1 MPRIVQW
8 ERQIGRRLRLR
19 DLFVFFTV
27 AKCGSMAKAAV
38 ELGVSTPSVSEVI
51 ADLEHALGVR
61 LLDRTTR
68 GVVATLYGHALLK
81 RGGAAFDELRQ
92 AINEIELLSDP
103 TAGEVSV
110 GCPESI
116 ASILPPVI
124 EAFRRQYPRAI
135 LAIDHEIF
143 LTFAPRLRDRSLD
156 LVVMRMRGRSLSDGS
171 VDDDLQS
178 EIVFNDDLVI
188 AAGKRSRWAHR
199 RRVDLSDLHSADWI
213 LPGPQSWAHWMVT
226 DAFRRHGL
234 TMPRIGVQSLSGHLQ
249 ANLLANGEYVTA
261 VSRSVLN
268 SYRERFELIALPI
281 SLRALVWPVAI
292 VTLKNRTLSPV
303 AEQFIDC
310 VREYGKRF
318 ATQSGKGNGR
328 AVRPPTNPLAIK

>member
-1 MPRIVQW
+1 M
-8 ERQIGRRLRLR
+8 RQHGQGGRG
-19 DLFVFFTV
+19 
-27 AKCGSMAKAAV
+27 A
-38 ELGVSTPSVSEVI
+38 GVSTPSVSEVI

-199 RRVDLSDLHSADWI
+199 RRVDLSDLHSADWSFARTAK
-213 LPGPQSWAHWMVT
+213 LGDTGWRRCFPPPWTDNAEDRCAEPFGSSSGQSA
-226 DAFRRHGL
+226 RRRRYL
-234 TMPRIGVQSLSGHLQ
+234 M
-249 ANLLANGEYVTA
+249 A
-261 VSRSVLN
+261 VSRSVLDFIA
-268 SYRERFELIALPI
+268 SGSSSSRCRFHCGRRCGR
-281 SLRALVWPVAI
+281 SL
-292 VTLKNRTLSPV
+292 S
-303 AEQFIDC
+303 
-310 VREYGKRF
+310 
-318 ATQSGKGNGR
+318 
-328 AVRPPTNPLAIK
+328 